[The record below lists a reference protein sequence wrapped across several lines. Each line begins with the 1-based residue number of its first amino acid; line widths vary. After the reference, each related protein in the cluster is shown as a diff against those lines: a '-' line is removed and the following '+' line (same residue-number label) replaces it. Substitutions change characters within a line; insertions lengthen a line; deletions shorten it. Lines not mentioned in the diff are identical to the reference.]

1 MSAWSCHGH
10 NMSIVYINPK
20 ADRSKINVLSN
31 IKYYLY
37 LFQEHNASCPFFILN
52 CNNVCCDVQVIRQEL
67 EDHLTKC
74 EHRTVVCEHC
84 SSEHMFKDKDVSLN
98 VSSKILGLEHL
109 NLAYL

>member
-1 MSAWSCHGH
+1 ML
-10 NMSIVYINPK
+10 IVYINPK
-20 ADRSKINVLSN
+20 VDRSKKLTFYQILRF
-31 IKYYLY
+31 IYLY

-74 EHRTVVCEHC
+74 EHRNVVCEHC
-84 SSEHMFKDKDVSLN
+84 NSEHMFKDKDVSLN
-98 VSSKILGLEHL
+98 ASSKILGLEHL